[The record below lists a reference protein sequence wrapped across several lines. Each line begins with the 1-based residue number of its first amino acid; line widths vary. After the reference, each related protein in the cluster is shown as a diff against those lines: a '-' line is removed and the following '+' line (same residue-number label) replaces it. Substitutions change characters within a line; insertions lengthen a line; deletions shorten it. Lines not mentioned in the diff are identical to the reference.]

1 MQFSENEFFYI
12 SSLNFDAIELKFGH
26 NVQKNKAKKNLGAD
40 FWFFGSFS
48 FFRQYFIT
56 GGNEGPNGKNL
67 ASLMQ
72 TFVQRSDLNLAREIA
87 PNGKELLGQSY

>member
-40 FWFFGSFS
+40 FWFFAHSL
-48 FFRQYFIT
+48 FF
-56 GGNEGPNGKNL
+56 GN
-67 ASLMQ
+67 
-72 TFVQRSDLNLAREIA
+72 IA
-87 PNGKELLGQSY
+87 Q